1 MAYQR
6 AREPTGVAFRVERR
20 RGDQWYVK
28 YRLPDGRQV
37 QKRLGPAWTERGRPP
52 AGFLTKRTAEAV
64 LRDILDEAR
73 KGTLAGM
80 VRTNATFSDAC
91 DEYLRWIEFDR
102 QRKASTLL
110 DYRSA
115 VDTHLRPAFGT
126 WALEDITTRDVEQWR
141 DGLRARGV
149 LSNRTM
155 QKLLTVFHGVME
167 RARRYFGLRSNP
179 VTDVERPRP
188 GRRLEID
195 VLSPEEVLRLV
206 DAAASDQ
213 DAAIFLTAAFTGL
226 RQGELIALR
235 WQDVDFAGATI
246 RVTRAY
252 THEQL
257 TTPKSG
263 KSRAVPL
270 APEVASRL
278 RALHTAQGQ
287 PAASALV
294 FPGPGGDFMVA
305 RLLGR
310 RYLAALERADL
321 RRLRFHDLRHTFG
334 TRMVGHV
341 DLLELREM
349 MGHGSITTTEH
360 YLHYKPR
367 QELAEKVAAAFKIA
381 GRETT

>member
-6 AREPTGVAFRVERR
+6 AREPAGVAFRVERR

-37 QKRLGPAWTERGRPP
+37 RASSRMSRRTASAVRFVKMQKRLGPAWTERGRPP
-52 AGFLTKRTAEAV
+52 AGF
-64 LRDILDEAR
+64 

-80 VRTNATFSDAC
+80 VRTNAMFLDAC

-213 DAAIFLTAAFTGL
+213 DAAIFLNAAFTGL

-246 RVTRAY
+246 PGHARVHARAA
-252 THEQL
+252 HDAQERQVAGR
-257 TTPKSG
+257 SA
-263 KSRAVPL
+263 RAR
-270 APEVASRL
+270 SRL
-278 RALHTAQGQ
+278 PVARAAHRAGTARCLRARVPRTRRRLHGG
-287 PAASALV
+287 PAARASV
-294 FPGPGGDFMVA
+294 SRRA
-305 RLLGR
+305 RTG
-310 RYLAALERADL
+310 
-321 RRLRFHDLRHTFG
+321 
-334 TRMVGHV
+334 
-341 DLLELREM
+341 
-349 MGHGSITTTEH
+349 
-360 YLHYKPR
+360 
-367 QELAEKVAAAFKIA
+367 
-381 GRETT
+381 

>member
-6 AREPTGVAFRVERR
+6 AREPTGVAYRVERR

-52 AGFLTKRTAEAV
+52 AGFLTKRTAEAA

-80 VRTNATFSDAC
+80 VRTDATFSDAC

-115 VDTHLRPAFGT
+115 IDTHLRPAFGT
-126 WALEDITTRDVEQWR
+126 WALEDIATRDVEQWR
-141 DGLRARGV
+141 DGMRATGV

-167 RARRYFGLRSNP
+167 RARRHFGLLSNP
-179 VTDVERPRP
+179 VSDVERPRP
-188 GRRLEID
+188 ATRLEID
-195 VLSPEEVLRLV
+195 VLSPEEVMQLV
-206 DAAASDQ
+206 DAAASEQ

-278 RALHTAQGQ
+278 RALHGAQGQ
-287 PAASALV
+287 PAPSTLV
-294 FPGPGGDFMVA
+294 FPGPAGSFMVA

-349 MGHGSITTTEH
+349 MGHGSITTTER
-360 YLHYKPR
+360 YLHYKLR
-367 QELAEKVAAAFKIA
+367 QEPAEKVAAAFKIA
-381 GRETT
+381 G